1 MIKYHFKK
9 EKNKTKEL
17 LTMKPE
23 KIYEK
28 NYEEL
33 STYEQLLIDIQER
46 DEIIEKQKI
55 TIKQKENQIKQKRNQ
70 IKKEKIIKDL
80 KNN

>member
-1 MIKYHFKK
+1 
-9 EKNKTKEL
+9 
-17 LTMKPE
+17 MKPE

-46 DEIIEKQKI
+46 DEIIEKQI
-55 TIKQKENQIKQKRNQ
+55 NTIKQKENQIKQKRYQ

-80 KNN
+80 KNNLTIKK